1 MKSQRRQIPQ
11 EFDDKVIDTILSWN
25 ETFPGDSY
33 FNKLHFVMAH
43 LPVFVSFYHICGR
56 ASAESHESVH
66 ARMSRMKDAVSRMAS
81 TEKKYQTLF
90 ARITSNLKPGMA
102 ERDKKVTTKQ
112 TGKKRGQYNH
122 KCTTKLQDE
131 VETDCSVFADIL

>member
-1 MKSQRRQIPQ
+1 
-11 EFDDKVIDTILSWN
+11 
-25 ETFPGDSY
+25 
-33 FNKLHFVMAH
+33 
-43 LPVFVSFYHICGR
+43 
-56 ASAESHESVH
+56 
-66 ARMSRMKDAVSRMAS
+66 MKDAVSRMAS

-131 VETDCSVFADIL
+131 VETDCSVFADTVVVQGMEFVDL